1 METKRTNILRL
12 TDEELERLINS
23 ITDTELLE
31 KLLNCPF

>member
-1 METKRTNILRL
+1 MKKTNILRL

-31 KLLNCPF
+31 KLLSCPF